1 MAIYAATR
9 KLYFR
14 GNVSSFRRLRNHGM
28 EIDLYD
34 LFKQSPALVIFVAIG
49 LGYLIGKVNIRGFE
63 LGSTGGVLLVGL
75 LFGHFGFDGHPFL
88 GTIGFILFIY
98 SVGFQAGPR
107 FFNVLLEDGPRYIA
121 LSFVVALT
129 GFVVAKLLALTFD
142 LDSGF
147 TAGIL
152 AGAMTSTPTLVG
164 AQNALDAGIAVLG
177 PGLTAEDLRQHL
189 SVGYAITYV
198 FGTIGLILIVKFLPG
213 VLRIDLV
220 GASRQYAQDKGYSE
234 TEDTLITGLPVVRGY
249 QIMGGEMVGKTRRE
263 VEATRDLEFGL
274 VRLVRDG
281 EVIEFGLDVEI
292 KAGDKAA
299 ILARPERHAELRDMP
314 DVKPGILDRELLDS
328 FITTQDIVV
337 SHESAVSRPLR
348 ELRIIEDFGC
358 FVTKIRRAQIDLPVD
373 RDMTLMKADIVTVAG
388 DSQAIERLAG
398 RIGSIEKD
406 IKETDLVT
414 FAFGIVIGLL
424 IGLISLKIGNINV
437 GIGSAGGLLLSGI
450 IFGYLRASYPTFG
463 RVPPAARYIIMELGL
478 MFFMVNVGITA
489 GGGVVEA
496 LISVGPVLILCG
508 ILVLILP
515 VVVGYLFGTFFLKLN
530 PALLLGSLTGAMTS
544 TPALSA
550 LQDAAKSSMPAL
562 GYAGTYA
569 FANVLLTLAGTL
581 IMLL

>member
-1 MAIYAATR
+1 
-9 KLYFR
+9 
-14 GNVSSFRRLRNHGM
+14 M
-28 EIDLYD
+28 EIELYD

-63 LGSTGGVLLVGL
+63 LGPTGGVLLVGL
-75 LFGHFGFDGHPFL
+75 LFGHFGFDEHPFL

-121 LSFVVALT
+121 LSVVVALT

-177 PGLTAEDLRQHL
+177 PGLTAEDIRQHL

-249 QIMGGEMVGKTRRE
+249 QIMGGEMVGRTRRE
-263 VEATRDLEFGL
+263 IEATRDLKFGL

-281 EVIEFGLDVEI
+281 EVIEFGLDDEI

-328 FITTQDIVV
+328 FITSQDIVV

-348 ELRIIEDFGC
+348 ELRITEDFGC

-373 RDMTLMKADIVTVAG
+373 RDTTLMKADILTVAG
-388 DSQAIERLAG
+388 DAQAIERLAG

-424 IGLISLKIGNINV
+424 IGMISLKIGNINV

>member
-1 MAIYAATR
+1 
-9 KLYFR
+9 
-14 GNVSSFRRLRNHGM
+14 M

-63 LGSTGGVLLVGL
+63 LGPTGGVLLVGL
-75 LFGHFGFDGHPFL
+75 LFGHFGFDEHPFL

-121 LSFVVALT
+121 LSVVVALT

-177 PGLTAEDLRQHL
+177 PGLTAEDIRQHL

-249 QIMGGEMVGKTRRE
+249 QIMDGEMVGKTRRE
-263 VEATRDLEFGL
+263 IEATRDLEFGL

-281 EVIEFGLDVEI
+281 EVIEFGLDDEI

-348 ELRIIEDFGC
+348 ELRITEDFGC

-424 IGLISLKIGNINV
+424 IGMISLKIGNINV

-478 MFFMVNVGITA
+478 MFFMVNVGINA

-496 LISVGPVLILCG
+496 LISVGPVLVLCG
-508 ILVLILP
+508 VVVLIIP
-515 VVVGYLFGTFFLKLN
+515 VVVGYLFGAFVLKLN

-562 GYAGTYA
+562 GYAGPYA

>member
-1 MAIYAATR
+1 M
-9 KLYFR
+9 K
-14 GNVSSFRRLRNHGM
+14 
-28 EIDLYD
+28 IDLYD
-34 LFKQSPALVIFVAIG
+34 LFKQSPALVIFMAIG

-75 LFGHFGFDGHPFL
+75 LFGHIGFDGHPLL

-121 LSFVVALT
+121 LSVVVALT

-152 AGAMTSTPTLVG
+152 AGALTSTPTLVG
-164 AQNALDAGIAVLG
+164 AQNALDAGIAVVG
-177 PGLTAEDLRQHL
+177 PGLTAEILRQHI

-249 QIMGGEMVGKTRRE
+249 QIMDGEMVGKTRR
-263 VEATRDLEFGL
+263 VIEAMRELEFGL
-274 VRLVRDG
+274 VRLMRDG
-281 EVIEFGLDVEI
+281 KVIELELDDQV
-292 KAGDKAA
+292 KAGDKVA
-299 ILARPERHAELRDMP
+299 ILAPLERHAVLRDMP
-314 DVKPGILDRELLDS
+314 GLTPGILEPELLDS
-328 FITTQDIVV
+328 HITTQDVV
-337 SHESAVSRPLR
+337 VTHESAVSRPLR
-348 ELRIIEDFGC
+348 ELRITEDFGC
-358 FVTKIRRAQIDLPVD
+358 FVTKIRRAQINLPVD
-373 RDMTLMKADIVTVAG
+373 GDTTLMKADILTVAG

-414 FAFGIVIGLL
+414 FSFGIVIGLL
-424 IGLISLKIGNINV
+424 IGLISLKIGSISI

-478 MFFMVNVGITA
+478 MFFMVNVGINA

>member
-1 MAIYAATR
+1 
-9 KLYFR
+9 
-14 GNVSSFRRLRNHGM
+14 M
-28 EIDLYD
+28 EIDLYG
-34 LFKQSPALVIFVAIG
+34 LFQQSPALVVFVAIG

-75 LFGHFGFDGHPFL
+75 LFGHIGFEGNPLL
-88 GTIGFILFIY
+88 GSIGFILFIY
-98 SVGFQAGPR
+98 SVGLQAGPR

-121 LSFVVALT
+121 LSVVVALT

-177 PGLTAEDLRQHL
+177 PGLTAEDLRQHI

-198 FGTIGLILIVKFLPG
+198 LGTIGLILIVKFVPG
-213 VLRIDLV
+213 LLRIDLV
-220 GASRQYAQDKGYSE
+220 DASRQYARDKGYSE
-234 TEDTLITGLPVVRGY
+234 TEDALIINLPVVRGY
-249 QIMGGEMVGKTRRE
+249 QIMDGETVGKTRRE
-263 VEATRDLEFGL
+263 IEAMRDLQFGL
-274 VRLVRDG
+274 VRVVRDG
-281 EVIEFGLDVEI
+281 EVIELGLDDEV
-292 KAGDKAA
+292 KAGDKVA
-299 ILARPERHAELRDMP
+299 ILARPEKHAVLRDMQG
-314 DVKPGILDRELLDS
+314 VNPGILDHELLDS
-328 FITTQDIVV
+328 YITTQDVV
-337 SHESAVSRPLR
+337 VTHESAVSRPLR
-348 ELRIIEDFGC
+348 ELRILEDFGC

-373 RDMTLMKADIVTVAG
+373 RNMVLMKADILTVAG

-398 RIGSIEKD
+398 SLGSIEKD

-414 FAFGIVIGLL
+414 FSFGIVIGLL

-478 MFFMVNVGITA
+478 MFFMVNVGINA

-508 ILVLILP
+508 IVVLILP
-515 VVVGYLFGTFFLKLN
+515 VVVGYLFGTFILKLN

-550 LQDAAKSSMPAL
+550 VQDAAKSSMPAL

-569 FANVLLTLAGTL
+569 FADVVLTLAGTL

>member
-1 MAIYAATR
+1 
-9 KLYFR
+9 
-14 GNVSSFRRLRNHGM
+14 
-28 EIDLYD
+28 
-34 LFKQSPALVIFVAIG
+34 
-49 LGYLIGKVNIRGFE
+49 
-63 LGSTGGVLLVGL
+63 
-75 LFGHFGFDGHPFL
+75 
-88 GTIGFILFIY
+88 
-98 SVGFQAGPR
+98 
-107 FFNVLLEDGPRYIA
+107 
-121 LSFVVALT
+121 
-129 GFVVAKLLALTFD
+129 
-142 LDSGF
+142 
-147 TAGIL
+147 
-152 AGAMTSTPTLVG
+152 
-164 AQNALDAGIAVLG
+164 
-177 PGLTAEDLRQHL
+177 
-189 SVGYAITYV
+189 
-198 FGTIGLILIVKFLPG
+198 
-213 VLRIDLV
+213 
-220 GASRQYAQDKGYSE
+220 
-234 TEDTLITGLPVVRGY
+234 
-249 QIMGGEMVGKTRRE
+249 
-263 VEATRDLEFGL
+263 
-274 VRLVRDG
+274 
-281 EVIEFGLDVEI
+281 
-292 KAGDKAA
+292 
-299 ILARPERHAELRDMP
+299 
-314 DVKPGILDRELLDS
+314 
-328 FITTQDIVV
+328 
-337 SHESAVSRPLR
+337 
-348 ELRIIEDFGC
+348 
-358 FVTKIRRAQIDLPVD
+358 
-373 RDMTLMKADIVTVAG
+373 MKADFLTVDG

-414 FAFGIVIGLL
+414 FSFGIVIGLL
-424 IGLISLKIGNINV
+424 IGLISLKIGSINI

>member
-1 MAIYAATR
+1 
-9 KLYFR
+9 
-14 GNVSSFRRLRNHGM
+14 M

-63 LGSTGGVLLVGL
+63 LGPTGGVLLVGL
-75 LFGHFGFDGHPFL
+75 LFGHFGFDEHPFL

-121 LSFVVALT
+121 LSVVVALT

-177 PGLTAEDLRQHL
+177 PGLTAEDIRQHL

-249 QIMGGEMVGKTRRE
+249 QIMDGEMVGKTRRE
-263 VEATRDLEFGL
+263 VEATRALDFGV

-281 EVIEFGLDVEI
+281 EVIELGLDDEI
-292 KAGDKAA
+292 KAGDKVA
-299 ILARPERHAELRDMP
+299 ILARPERHADLRDIP
-314 DVKPGILDRELLDS
+314 DLKPGILDRELLDS

-348 ELRIIEDFGC
+348 ELRITEDFGC

-373 RDMTLMKADIVTVAG
+373 RDTTLMKADILTVAG
-388 DSQAIERLAG
+388 DAQAIERLAG

-424 IGLISLKIGNINV
+424 IGMISLKIGNINV

>member
-1 MAIYAATR
+1 
-9 KLYFR
+9 
-14 GNVSSFRRLRNHGM
+14 M

-34 LFKQSPALVIFVAIG
+34 LFKQSPELVIFVAIG

-63 LGSTGGVLLVGL
+63 LGPTGGVLLVGL
-75 LFGHFGFDGHPFL
+75 LFGHFGFDEHPFL

-121 LSFVVALT
+121 LSVVVALT

-177 PGLTAEDLRQHL
+177 PGITAEDLRQHL

-249 QIMGGEMVGKTRRE
+249 QIMDGEMVGKTRRE
-263 VEATRDLEFGL
+263 IEATRDLEFGL

-281 EVIEFGLDVEI
+281 EVIEFGLDDEI

-348 ELRIIEDFGC
+348 ELRITEDFGC

>member
-1 MAIYAATR
+1 
-9 KLYFR
+9 
-14 GNVSSFRRLRNHGM
+14 M

-63 LGSTGGVLLVGL
+63 LGPTGGVLLVGL
-75 LFGHFGFDGHPFL
+75 LFGHFGFDEHPFL

-121 LSFVVALT
+121 LSVVVALT

-177 PGLTAEDLRQHL
+177 PGLTAEDIRQHL

-249 QIMGGEMVGKTRRE
+249 QIMDGEMVGKTRRE
-263 VEATRDLEFGL
+263 IEATRDLEFGL

-281 EVIEFGLDVEI
+281 EVIEFGLDDEI

-328 FITTQDIVV
+328 FITSQDIVV

-348 ELRIIEDFGC
+348 ELRITEDFGC

-424 IGLISLKIGNINV
+424 IGMISLKIGNINV

-450 IFGYLRASYPTFG
+450 IVGFLRASYPTFG

>member
-1 MAIYAATR
+1 
-9 KLYFR
+9 
-14 GNVSSFRRLRNHGM
+14 M

-34 LFKQSPALVIFVAIG
+34 LFKQSPELVIFVAIG

-63 LGSTGGVLLVGL
+63 LGPTGGVLLVGL
-75 LFGHFGFDGHPFL
+75 LFGHFGFDGHPLL

-98 SVGFQAGPR
+98 SVGLQAGPR

-121 LSFVVALT
+121 LSVVVALT

-177 PGLTAEDLRQHL
+177 PGLTAEDIRQHL

-249 QIMGGEMVGKTRRE
+249 QIMDGEMVGKTRRE
-263 VEATRDLEFGL
+263 IEATRDLEFGL

-281 EVIEFGLDVEI
+281 EVIEFGLDDEI

-348 ELRIIEDFGC
+348 ELRITEDFGC

-424 IGLISLKIGNINV
+424 IGMISLKIGNINV

>member
-1 MAIYAATR
+1 
-9 KLYFR
+9 
-14 GNVSSFRRLRNHGM
+14 M

-34 LFKQSPALVIFVAIG
+34 LFKQSPELVIFVAIG

-63 LGSTGGVLLVGL
+63 LGPTGGVLLVGL
-75 LFGHFGFDGHPFL
+75 LFGHFGFDGHPLL

-121 LSFVVALT
+121 LSVVVALT

-152 AGAMTSTPTLVG
+152 AGAMTSTHTLVG

-177 PGLTAEDLRQHL
+177 PGLTAEDLRQHI

-198 FGTIGLILIVKFLPG
+198 FGTIGLILIIKFLPG

-249 QIMGGEMVGKTRRE
+249 QIMDGEMVGKTRRE
-263 VEATRDLEFGL
+263 IEATRDLEFGL

-281 EVIEFGLDVEI
+281 EVIEFGLDDEI

-328 FITTQDIVV
+328 YITTQDVVV
-337 SHESAVSRPLR
+337 SHDSAVSRPLR
-348 ELRIIEDFGC
+348 ELRITEDFGC

-424 IGLISLKIGNINV
+424 IGMISLKIGNINV

>member
-1 MAIYAATR
+1 
-9 KLYFR
+9 
-14 GNVSSFRRLRNHGM
+14 M

-34 LFKQSPALVIFVAIG
+34 LFKQSPELVIFVAIG

-75 LFGHFGFDGHPFL
+75 LFGHLGFDGHPLL

-98 SVGFQAGPR
+98 SVGLQAGPR

-121 LSFVVALT
+121 LSVVVALT

-177 PGLTAEDLRQHL
+177 PGLTAEDIRQHL

-249 QIMGGEMVGKTRRE
+249 QIMGGEMVGRTRRE
-263 VEATRDLEFGL
+263 IEATRDLEFGL

-281 EVIEFGLDVEI
+281 EVIEFGLDDEI

-328 FITTQDIVV
+328 FITSQDIVV

-348 ELRIIEDFGC
+348 ELRITEDFGC

>member
-1 MAIYAATR
+1 
-9 KLYFR
+9 
-14 GNVSSFRRLRNHGM
+14 
-28 EIDLYD
+28 
-34 LFKQSPALVIFVAIG
+34 
-49 LGYLIGKVNIRGFE
+49 
-63 LGSTGGVLLVGL
+63 
-75 LFGHFGFDGHPFL
+75 
-88 GTIGFILFIY
+88 
-98 SVGFQAGPR
+98 
-107 FFNVLLEDGPRYIA
+107 
-121 LSFVVALT
+121 VV
-129 GFVVAKLLALTFD
+129 
-142 LDSGF
+142 
-147 TAGIL
+147 
-152 AGAMTSTPTLVG
+152 
-164 AQNALDAGIAVLG
+164 G
-177 PGLTAEDLRQHL
+177 PGLTAEILRQHI

-249 QIMGGEMVGKTRRE
+249 QIMDGEMVGKTRR
-263 VEATRDLEFGL
+263 VIEAMRELEFGL
-274 VRLVRDG
+274 VRLMRDG
-281 EVIEFGLDVEI
+281 KVIELELDDQV
-292 KAGDKAA
+292 KAGDKVA
-299 ILARPERHAELRDMP
+299 ILAPLERHAVLRDMP
-314 DVKPGILDRELLDS
+314 GLTPGILEPELLDS
-328 FITTQDIVV
+328 HITTQDVV
-337 SHESAVSRPLR
+337 VTHESAVSRPLR
-348 ELRIIEDFGC
+348 ELRITEDFGC
-358 FVTKIRRAQIDLPVD
+358 FVTKIRRAQINLPVD
-373 RDMTLMKADIVTVAG
+373 GDTTLMKADILTVAG

-414 FAFGIVIGLL
+414 FSFGIVIGLL
-424 IGLISLKIGNINV
+424 IGLISLKIGSISI

-478 MFFMVNVGITA
+478 MFFMVNVGINA

>member
-1 MAIYAATR
+1 
-9 KLYFR
+9 
-14 GNVSSFRRLRNHGM
+14 M

-75 LFGHFGFDGHPFL
+75 LFGHLGFDGHPLL

-98 SVGFQAGPR
+98 SVGLQAGPR

-121 LSFVVALT
+121 LSVVVALT

-249 QIMGGEMVGKTRRE
+249 QIMDGEMVGKTRRE

-281 EVIEFGLDVEI
+281 EVIELGLDDEI

-348 ELRIIEDFGC
+348 ELRITEDFGC

-424 IGLISLKIGNINV
+424 IGMISLKIGNINV

>member
-1 MAIYAATR
+1 
-9 KLYFR
+9 
-14 GNVSSFRRLRNHGM
+14 
-28 EIDLYD
+28 
-34 LFKQSPALVIFVAIG
+34 
-49 LGYLIGKVNIRGFE
+49 
-63 LGSTGGVLLVGL
+63 
-75 LFGHFGFDGHPFL
+75 
-88 GTIGFILFIY
+88 
-98 SVGFQAGPR
+98 
-107 FFNVLLEDGPRYIA
+107 
-121 LSFVVALT
+121 
-129 GFVVAKLLALTFD
+129 
-142 LDSGF
+142 
-147 TAGIL
+147 
-152 AGAMTSTPTLVG
+152 LVG
-164 AQNALDAGIAVLG
+164 AQNALDAGIAVVG
-177 PGLTAEDLRQHL
+177 PGLTAEILRQHI

-198 FGTIGLILIVKFLPG
+198 FGTIGLILIVKFVPG

-249 QIMGGEMVGKTRRE
+249 QIMGGEMAGKTRR
-263 VEATRDLEFGL
+263 VIEAMREPEIGL

-281 EVIEFGLDVEI
+281 NVIELGLDDVA
-292 KAGDKAA
+292 KAGDKVA
-299 ILARPERHAELRDMP
+299 ILASLEGHAVLRDMP
-314 DVKPGILDRELLDS
+314 NVTPGILDRELLDS
-328 FITTQDIVV
+328 HITTQDVV
-337 SHESAVSRPLR
+337 VTRESAVSHPLR
-348 ELRIIEDFGC
+348 ELRITEDFGC
-358 FVTKIRRAQIDLPVD
+358 FVTKIRRAQINLPVD
-373 RDMTLMKADIVTVAG
+373 RDMTLMKADTLTVAG
-388 DSQAIERLAG
+388 DSQAIERLTE

-414 FAFGIVIGLL
+414 FSFGIVIGLL
-424 IGLISLKIGNINV
+424 IGLISLKIGSINI

-478 MFFMVNVGITA
+478 MFFMVNVGINA

-515 VVVGYLFGTFFLKLN
+515 VVVGYLFGTFLLKLN

>member
-1 MAIYAATR
+1 
-9 KLYFR
+9 
-14 GNVSSFRRLRNHGM
+14 M

-63 LGSTGGVLLVGL
+63 LGPTGGVLLVGL

-121 LSFVVALT
+121 LSVVVALT

-177 PGLTAEDLRQHL
+177 PGLTAEDIRQHL

-249 QIMGGEMVGKTRRE
+249 QIMDGEMVGKTRRE
-263 VEATRDLEFGL
+263 IEATRDLEFGL

-281 EVIEFGLDVEI
+281 EVIEFGLDDEI

-348 ELRIIEDFGC
+348 ELRITEDFGC

-424 IGLISLKIGNINV
+424 IGMISLKIGNINV

>member
-1 MAIYAATR
+1 
-9 KLYFR
+9 
-14 GNVSSFRRLRNHGM
+14 M
-28 EIDLYD
+28 EIELYD

-63 LGSTGGVLLVGL
+63 LGPTGGVLLVGL
-75 LFGHFGFDGHPFL
+75 LFGHFGFDEHPFL

-121 LSFVVALT
+121 LSVVVALT

-177 PGLTAEDLRQHL
+177 PGLTAEDIRQHL

-249 QIMGGEMVGKTRRE
+249 QIMDGEMVGKTRRE

-281 EVIEFGLDVEI
+281 EVIEFGLDDEI

-328 FITTQDIVV
+328 FITSQDIVV

-348 ELRIIEDFGC
+348 ELRITEDFGC

-373 RDMTLMKADIVTVAG
+373 RDTTLMKADILTVAG
-388 DSQAIERLAG
+388 DAQAIERLAG

-424 IGLISLKIGNINV
+424 IGMISLKIGNINV

>member
-1 MAIYAATR
+1 
-9 KLYFR
+9 
-14 GNVSSFRRLRNHGM
+14 M

-63 LGSTGGVLLVGL
+63 LGPTGGVLLVGL
-75 LFGHFGFDGHPFL
+75 LFGHFGFDEHPFL

-121 LSFVVALT
+121 LSVVVALT

-249 QIMGGEMVGKTRRE
+249 QIMGGEMVGRTRRE
-263 VEATRDLEFGL
+263 IEATRDLKFGL

-281 EVIEFGLDVEI
+281 EVIEFGLDDEI

-328 FITTQDIVV
+328 FITTQDVVV

-348 ELRIIEDFGC
+348 ELRITEDFGC

>member
-1 MAIYAATR
+1 
-9 KLYFR
+9 
-14 GNVSSFRRLRNHGM
+14 M

-63 LGSTGGVLLVGL
+63 LGPTGGVLLVGL

-121 LSFVVALT
+121 LSVVVALT

-249 QIMGGEMVGKTRRE
+249 QIMDGEMVGKTRRE
-263 VEATRDLEFGL
+263 VEATRDLDFGL

-281 EVIEFGLDVEI
+281 EVIELGLDDEI
-292 KAGDKAA
+292 KAGDKVA
-299 ILARPERHAELRDMP
+299 ILARPERHADLRDIP
-314 DVKPGILDRELLDS
+314 DLKPGILDRELLDS
-328 FITTQDIVV
+328 FITSQDIVV

-348 ELRIIEDFGC
+348 ELRITEDFGC

-373 RDMTLMKADIVTVAG
+373 RDTTLMKADILTVAG
-388 DSQAIERLAG
+388 DAQAIERLAG

-424 IGLISLKIGNINV
+424 IGMISLKIGNINV

>member
-1 MAIYAATR
+1 
-9 KLYFR
+9 
-14 GNVSSFRRLRNHGM
+14 M
-28 EIDLYD
+28 EIELYD

-75 LFGHFGFDGHPFL
+75 LFGHFGFDGHPLL

-98 SVGFQAGPR
+98 SVGLQAGPR

-121 LSFVVALT
+121 LSVVVALT

-177 PGLTAEDLRQHL
+177 PGLTAEDIRQHL

-249 QIMGGEMVGKTRRE
+249 QIMGGEMVGRTRRE
-263 VEATRDLEFGL
+263 IEATRDLKFGL

-281 EVIEFGLDVEI
+281 EVIEFGLDDEI

-328 FITTQDIVV
+328 FITSQDIVV

-348 ELRIIEDFGC
+348 ELRITEDFGC

-373 RDMTLMKADIVTVAG
+373 RDTTLMKADILTVAG
-388 DSQAIERLAG
+388 DAQAIERLAG

>member
-1 MAIYAATR
+1 
-9 KLYFR
+9 
-14 GNVSSFRRLRNHGM
+14 M

-63 LGSTGGVLLVGL
+63 LGPTGGVLLVGL
-75 LFGHFGFDGHPFL
+75 LFGHFGFDEHPFL

-121 LSFVVALT
+121 LSVVVALT

-177 PGLTAEDLRQHL
+177 PGLTAEDIRQHL

-249 QIMGGEMVGKTRRE
+249 QIMDGEMVGKTRRE
-263 VEATRDLEFGL
+263 IEATRDLKFGL

-281 EVIEFGLDVEI
+281 EVIEFGLDDEI

-348 ELRIIEDFGC
+348 ELRITEDFGC

-424 IGLISLKIGNINV
+424 IGMISLKIGNINV

>member
-1 MAIYAATR
+1 
-9 KLYFR
+9 
-14 GNVSSFRRLRNHGM
+14 M

-63 LGSTGGVLLVGL
+63 LGPTGGVLLVGL
-75 LFGHFGFDGHPFL
+75 LFGHFGFDEHPFL

-121 LSFVVALT
+121 LSVVVALT

-249 QIMGGEMVGKTRRE
+249 QIMDGEMVGKTRRE
-263 VEATRDLEFGL
+263 IEATRDLEFGL

-281 EVIEFGLDVEI
+281 EVIEFGLDDEI

-348 ELRIIEDFGC
+348 ELRITEDFGC

-373 RDMTLMKADIVTVAG
+373 RDTTLMKADILTVAG
-388 DSQAIERLAG
+388 DAQAIERLAG

-424 IGLISLKIGNINV
+424 IGMISLKIGNINV

>member
-1 MAIYAATR
+1 
-9 KLYFR
+9 
-14 GNVSSFRRLRNHGM
+14 M
-28 EIDLYD
+28 EIELYD

-63 LGSTGGVLLVGL
+63 LGPTGGVLLVGL
-75 LFGHFGFDGHPFL
+75 LFGHFGFDEHPFL

-121 LSFVVALT
+121 LSVVVALT

-249 QIMGGEMVGKTRRE
+249 QIMGGEMVGRTRRE
-263 VEATRDLEFGL
+263 IEATRDLKFGL

-281 EVIEFGLDVEI
+281 EVIEFGLDDEI

-328 FITTQDIVV
+328 FITSQDIVV

-348 ELRIIEDFGC
+348 ELRITEDFGC

-373 RDMTLMKADIVTVAG
+373 RDPTLMKADILTVAG
-388 DSQAIERLAG
+388 DAQAIERLAG

-424 IGLISLKIGNINV
+424 IGMISLKIGNINV

>member
-1 MAIYAATR
+1 
-9 KLYFR
+9 
-14 GNVSSFRRLRNHGM
+14 M

-63 LGSTGGVLLVGL
+63 LGPTGGVLLVGL
-75 LFGHFGFDGHPFL
+75 LFGHFGFDEHPFL

-121 LSFVVALT
+121 LSVVVALT

-249 QIMGGEMVGKTRRE
+249 QIMDGEMVGKTRRE
-263 VEATRDLEFGL
+263 VEATRDLDFGL

-281 EVIEFGLDVEI
+281 EVIELGLDDEI
-292 KAGDKAA
+292 KAGDKVA
-299 ILARPERHAELRDMP
+299 ILARPERHADLRDIP
-314 DVKPGILDRELLDS
+314 DLKPGILDRELLDS
-328 FITTQDIVV
+328 FITTQDVVV

-348 ELRIIEDFGC
+348 ELRITEDFGC

-373 RDMTLMKADIVTVAG
+373 RDTTLMKADILTVAG

-424 IGLISLKIGNINV
+424 IGMISLKIGNINV

-450 IFGYLRASYPTFG
+450 IFGFLRASYPTFG

>member
-1 MAIYAATR
+1 
-9 KLYFR
+9 
-14 GNVSSFRRLRNHGM
+14 M

-63 LGSTGGVLLVGL
+63 LGPTGGVLLVGL
-75 LFGHFGFDGHPFL
+75 LFGHFGFDEHPFL

-121 LSFVVALT
+121 LSVVVALT

-177 PGLTAEDLRQHL
+177 PGLTAEDLRQHI

-198 FGTIGLILIVKFLPG
+198 FGTIGLILIIKFLPG

-249 QIMGGEMVGKTRRE
+249 QIMDGEMVGKTRRE
-263 VEATRDLEFGL
+263 IEATRDLEFGL

-281 EVIEFGLDVEI
+281 EVIEFGLDDEI

-348 ELRIIEDFGC
+348 ELRITEDFGC

-424 IGLISLKIGNINV
+424 IGMISLKIGNINV

-496 LISVGPVLILCG
+496 LISVGPVLLLCG

>member
-1 MAIYAATR
+1 
-9 KLYFR
+9 
-14 GNVSSFRRLRNHGM
+14 M

-63 LGSTGGVLLVGL
+63 LGPTGGVLLVGL
-75 LFGHFGFDGHPFL
+75 LFGHFGFDGHPLL

-121 LSFVVALT
+121 LSVVVALT

-249 QIMGGEMVGKTRRE
+249 QIMDGEMVGKTRRE
-263 VEATRDLEFGL
+263 IEATRDLEFGL

-281 EVIEFGLDVEI
+281 EVIEFGLDDEI

-348 ELRIIEDFGC
+348 ELRITEDFGC

-424 IGLISLKIGNINV
+424 IGMISLKIGNINV

>member
-1 MAIYAATR
+1 
-9 KLYFR
+9 
-14 GNVSSFRRLRNHGM
+14 M
-28 EIDLYD
+28 EIDLYA
-34 LFKQSPALVIFVAIG
+34 LFKQSPSLVIFTAIG

-75 LFGHFGFDGHPFL
+75 LFGHFGFDGNPLL

-98 SVGFQAGPR
+98 SVGLQAGPR

-121 LSFVVALT
+121 LSVVVALT
-129 GFVVAKLLALTFD
+129 GFVVAKLLGLAFD

-152 AGAMTSTPTLVG
+152 AGALTSTPTLVG
-164 AQNALDAGIAVLG
+164 AKNALDAGIAVVDS
-177 PGLTAEDLRQHL
+177 GLTTEILRQHI

-249 QIMGGEMVGKTRRE
+249 QIMDGETVGKTRRE
-263 VEATRDLEFGL
+263 IETMRDVEFGL
-274 VRLVRDG
+274 VRLLRDG
-281 EVIEFGLDVEI
+281 EVIEFGLDDEI
-292 KAGDKAA
+292 QAGDKVA

-328 FITTQDIVV
+328 YITTQDIVV
-337 SHESAVSRPLR
+337 THESAVNGPLR
-348 ELRIIEDFGC
+348 ELRILEEFGC
-358 FVTKIRRAQIDLPVD
+358 FVTKIRRAQIDLPVAGD
-373 RDMTLMKADIVTVAG
+373 TTLMKADILTVAG

-414 FAFGIVIGLL
+414 FSFGIVIGLL
-424 IGLISLKIGNINV
+424 IGLISLKVGNINV

-478 MFFMVNVGITA
+478 MFFMVNVGINA

-508 ILVLILP
+508 IVVLILP

-581 IMLL
+581 MMLL

>member
-1 MAIYAATR
+1 
-9 KLYFR
+9 
-14 GNVSSFRRLRNHGM
+14 M

-63 LGSTGGVLLVGL
+63 LGPTGGVLLVGL
-75 LFGHFGFDGHPFL
+75 LFGHFGFDEHPFL

-121 LSFVVALT
+121 LSVVVALT

-249 QIMGGEMVGKTRRE
+249 QIMDGEMVGKTRRE
-263 VEATRDLEFGL
+263 VEATRDLDFGL

-281 EVIEFGLDVEI
+281 EVIELGLDDEI
-292 KAGDKAA
+292 KAGDKVA
-299 ILARPERHAELRDMP
+299 ILARPERHADLRDIP
-314 DVKPGILDRELLDS
+314 DLKPGILDRELLDS
-328 FITTQDIVV
+328 FITTQDVVV

-348 ELRIIEDFGC
+348 ELRITEDFGC

-373 RDMTLMKADIVTVAG
+373 RDTTLMKADILTVAG
-388 DSQAIERLAG
+388 DAQAIERLAG

-424 IGLISLKIGNINV
+424 IGMISLKIGNINV

-450 IFGYLRASYPTFG
+450 IFGFLRASYPTFG

>member
-1 MAIYAATR
+1 
-9 KLYFR
+9 
-14 GNVSSFRRLRNHGM
+14 M

-34 LFKQSPALVIFVAIG
+34 IFKQSPALVIFMAIG
-49 LGYLIGKVNIRGFE
+49 LGYLIGKVDIRGFE

-75 LFGHFGFDGHPFL
+75 LFGHIGFEGSSLL
-88 GTIGFILFIY
+88 GTIGFILV
-98 SVGFQAGPR
+98 SCWVGFQAGPR

-121 LSFVVALT
+121 LSVVVALT

-152 AGAMTSTPTLVG
+152 AGALTSTPTLVG
-164 AQNALDAGIAVLG
+164 AQNALDAGIAVVG
-177 PGLTAEDLRQHL
+177 PGLTAEILRQHI

-198 FGTIGLILIVKFLPG
+198 FGTIGLILIVKFAPG

-220 GASRQYAQDKGYSE
+220 GASRQYAQEKGYSE
-234 TEDTLITGLPVVRGY
+234 TEETLITGLPVVRGY
-249 QIMGGEMVGKTRRE
+249 QIMDGEMVGKTRR
-263 VEATRDLEFGL
+263 VIEAMREPEIGL

-281 EVIEFGLDVEI
+281 KVIELGLDDVA
-292 KAGDKAA
+292 KAGDKVA
-299 ILARPERHAELRDMP
+299 ILAPLEGHAVLREMP
-314 DVKPGILDRELLDS
+314 NLTPGILDRELLDS
-328 FITTQDIVV
+328 HITTQDIVV
-337 SHESAVSRPLR
+337 THESAVSRPLR
-348 ELRIIEDFGC
+348 ALRITEDFGC
-358 FVTKIRRAQIDLPVD
+358 FVTKIRRAQINLPVD
-373 RDMTLMKADIVTVAG
+373 RDMTLMKADVLTVAG
-388 DSQAIERLAG
+388 DSQAIERLAEK
-398 RIGSIEKD
+398 IGSIEKD

-414 FAFGIVIGLL
+414 FSFGIVIGLL
-424 IGLISLKIGNINV
+424 IGMISLKIGSISI

-478 MFFMVNVGITA
+478 MFFMVNVGINA

-508 ILVLILP
+508 IIVLVLP

>member
-1 MAIYAATR
+1 
-9 KLYFR
+9 
-14 GNVSSFRRLRNHGM
+14 M

-63 LGSTGGVLLVGL
+63 LGPTGGVLLVGL
-75 LFGHFGFDGHPFL
+75 LFGHFGFDEHPFL

-121 LSFVVALT
+121 LSVVVALT

-152 AGAMTSTPTLVG
+152 AGALTSTPTLVG
-164 AQNALDAGIAVLG
+164 AQNALDAGIAVVG
-177 PGLTAEDLRQHL
+177 PGLTAEILRQHI

-249 QIMGGEMVGKTRRE
+249 QIMDGEMVGKTRRE
-263 VEATRDLEFGL
+263 VEATRDLDFGL

-281 EVIEFGLDVEI
+281 EVIELGLDDEI
-292 KAGDKAA
+292 KAGDKVA
-299 ILARPERHAELRDMP
+299 ILARPERHADLRDIP
-314 DVKPGILDRELLDS
+314 DLKPGILDRELLDS
-328 FITTQDIVV
+328 FITTQDVVV

-348 ELRIIEDFGC
+348 ELRITEDFGC

-373 RDMTLMKADIVTVAG
+373 RDTTLMKADILTVAG
-388 DSQAIERLAG
+388 DAQAIERLAG